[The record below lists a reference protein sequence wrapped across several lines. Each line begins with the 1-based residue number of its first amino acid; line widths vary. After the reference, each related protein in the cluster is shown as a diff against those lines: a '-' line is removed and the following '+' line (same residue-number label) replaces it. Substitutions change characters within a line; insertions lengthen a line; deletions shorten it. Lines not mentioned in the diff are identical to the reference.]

1 MDLGD
6 LKVFSAVVQA
16 GGVTRA
22 AARLHRVP
30 SNVTTRIKNLEEELG
45 VPLFLREGK
54 RMQVTP
60 AGRRLFEYAQRLLTL
75 AEEAREAMQ
84 ETGPRGVLR
93 LGSMESTAAARLP
106 ALLNA
111 FQKRYPEVTVELH
124 TGIPRDLIAQIF
136 DGKLDAALVAEPV
149 QDERLETLPV
159 YVEELVVV
167 GPARHR
173 PIASP
178 KDVAKRTLLAFEA
191 GCPHRQRL
199 EDWFARAEVAPERII
214 EMSSYHAMLGCA
226 VAGMGVALMPKSV
239 LDTYSERS
247 RLSVHK
253 LKGDLRT
260 VRTLLV
266 WRKDAPQAK
275 IAAFAEM
282 LTTGEAKGGRVT
294 RGSHSRLRRV
304 NARN

>member
-1 MDLGD
+1 MDLVD
-6 LKVFSAVVQA
+6 LQVFNAVAEA
-16 GGVTRA
+16 GGITRA
-22 AARLHRVP
+22 ATRLHRVP
-30 SNVTTRIKNLEEELG
+30 SNVTTRIKNLEAELG
-45 VPLFLREGK
+45 VALFLREGK
-54 RMQVTP
+54 RMQISP
-60 AGRRLFEYAQRLLTL
+60 AGKRLLDYARRLLAL

-84 ETGPRGVLR
+84 ETDPRGLLR

-111 FQKRYPEVTVELH
+111 FQKRYPDVTVELH
-124 TGIPRDLIAQIF
+124 TGIPRDLILQIF
-136 DGKLDAALVAEPV
+136 DGRLDAALVAEPV
-149 QDERLETLPV
+149 LDDRLEICPA

-167 GPARHR
+167 GAAAHR
-173 PIASP
+173 LIGSP
-178 KDVAKRTLLAFEA
+178 KDVAKRALLAFEA

-199 EDWFARAEVAPERII
+199 EEWFARSGVAPERII

-253 LKGDLRT
+253 LKGDFRT

-275 IAAFAEM
+275 IAALAGM
-282 LTTGEAKGGRVT
+282 LATKQAKTV
-294 RGSHSRLRRV
+294 
-304 NARN
+304 AK

>member
-1 MDLGD
+1 MDLAD
-6 LKVFSAVVQA
+6 LQVFSTVVQA

-30 SNVTTRIKNLEEELG
+30 SNVTTRIKGLEQELG
-45 VPLFLREGK
+45 VALFLREGK

-60 AGRRLFEYAQRLLTL
+60 AGRRLFDYAQRLLAL

-149 QDERLETLPV
+149 QDPRLETLPA
-159 YVEELVVV
+159 YIEELIVV
-167 GPARHR
+167 GPARHP

-199 EDWFARAEVAPERII
+199 EDWFKRAELAPERII

-239 LDTYSERS
+239 LDTYSERA

-253 LKGDLRT
+253 LKGDFRT

-275 IAAFAEM
+275 IAAFAGM
-282 LTTGEAKGGRVT
+282 LGNGKVKET
-294 RGSHSRLRRV
+294 RKRK
-304 NARN
+304 

>member
-1 MDLGD
+1 MDLRD
-6 LKVFSAVVQA
+6 LRVFRAVVQA

-22 AARLHRVP
+22 AAQLHRVP
-30 SNVTTRIKNLEEELG
+30 SNVTTRIKDLEEELG
-45 VPLFLREGK
+45 VALFLREGK

-60 AGRRLFEYAQRLLTL
+60 AGRRLLDYAQRLLAL
-75 AEEAREAMQ
+75 ADEAREAVQ
-84 ETGPRGVLR
+84 ETEPRGVLR

-136 DGKLDAALVAEPV
+136 EGKLDAALVAEPA
-149 QDERLETLPV
+149 QDDRLEVLPA
-159 YVEELVVV
+159 YLEELVVV
-167 GPARHR
+167 GPARHP
-173 PIASP
+173 PIATP
-178 KDVAKRTLLAFEA
+178 KDVGKRTLLAFEA

-199 EDWFARAEVAPERII
+199 EAWFNGAAVAPERVI

-253 LKGDLRT
+253 LKGAFRK

-266 WRKDAPQAK
+266 WRKGAPQAK
-275 IAAFAEM
+275 VAALAGM
-282 LTTGEAKGGRVT
+282 LSNGKAKGRS
-294 RGSHSRLRRV
+294 RGERGKRK
-304 NARN
+304 